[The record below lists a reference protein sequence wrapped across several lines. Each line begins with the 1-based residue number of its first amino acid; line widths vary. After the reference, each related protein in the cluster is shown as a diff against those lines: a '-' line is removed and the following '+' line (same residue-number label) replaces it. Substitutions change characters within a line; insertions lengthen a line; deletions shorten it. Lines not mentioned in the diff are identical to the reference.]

1 MFQTRMKFSNFLHT
15 NRILEEISFYLI
27 RMVLQISKHII
38 IIILDYTGM
47 KKVEI
52 FSSVEINVTWTCIQ
66 KRITFV
72 FITLE

>member
-38 IIILDYTGM
+38 IILDYTGM
-47 KKVEI
+47 KKEEI
-52 FSSVEINVTWTCIQ
+52 FSPVEINVTWTCIQ